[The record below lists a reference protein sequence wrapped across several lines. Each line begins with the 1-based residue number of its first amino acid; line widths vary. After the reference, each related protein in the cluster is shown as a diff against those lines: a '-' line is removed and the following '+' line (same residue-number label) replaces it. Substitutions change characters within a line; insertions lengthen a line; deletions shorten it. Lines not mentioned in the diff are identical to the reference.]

1 MLFLLYVNDLP
12 DVVEN
17 SKIACFADDTKIF
30 RPVDSNTDA
39 SLLQSDLSNL
49 DKWSASNNL
58 TFNELKCKHLSV
70 TRKTNPISYPYYIK
84 NKELTVTTVEKDLG
98 IWITS
103 DLTWAKHVLDRCW
116 RANTLLGFLKRSCA
130 EVKKTRTR
138 RTLYLTVVRSV
149 LGYSSQVW
157 CPQSINL
164 IQRTERIQRR
174 ATKFILNLPYLCG
187 ESYRERLISL
197 DLLPLSYW
205 HEYLDLV
212 FFFKAVNGII
222 VVSEEVLPQPL
233 NQSRTTRST
242 SVNLLTFRP
251 PKCKTLT
258 YQRSFFVRVTRV
270 WNSLSTTLRS
280 NNINLVK
287 FKSLLLN
294 YYSTARQITFDP
306 EDPRTW
312 KTVCLKCNYSRPLDT
327 EVTCCF

>member
-1 MLFLLYVNDLP
+1 MTSLGQSTFWI
-12 DVVEN
+12 DVQEQTRYWVFWN
-17 SKIACFADDTKIF
+17 AAVQKWK
-30 RPVDSNTDA
+30 
-39 SLLQSDLSNL
+39 NL
-49 DKWSASNNL
+49 
-58 TFNELKCKHLSV
+58 ESV
-70 TRKTNPISYPYYIK
+70 TRS
-84 NKELTVTTVEKDLG
+84 
-98 IWITS
+98 
-103 DLTWAKHVLDRCW
+103 TWQLSAQFLD
-116 RANTLLGFLKRSCA
+116 TP
-130 EVKKTRTR
+130 VK
-138 RTLYLTVVRSV
+138 
-149 LGYSSQVW
+149 SQVW

-164 IQRTERIQRR
+164 IERTEQIQRR
-174 ATKFILNLPYLCG
+174 ATKFILNLPYLCS

-205 HEYLDLV
+205 HKYLDLV

-233 NQSRTTRST
+233 NQSRITRST

-258 YQRSFFVRVTRV
+258 YQNSFFVRVTRV
-270 WNSLSTTLRS
+270 WNSLPTTLRS
-280 NNINLVK
+280 NNINLAK

-294 YYSTARQITFDP
+294 YYSTAQQITFDP